1 MYIKTTTF
9 PAKIVVYNM
18 KYELIYQNAIIL
30 WENRECVGQWDHV
43 PLGCESDVGT
53 KMRVLLCPAK
63 QIKWV
68 MVKDW

>member
-1 MYIKTTTF
+1 
-9 PAKIVVYNM
+9 M
-18 KYELIYQNAIIL
+18 KYELIDQNAIIL

-63 QIKWV
+63 QNG
-68 MVKDW
+68 